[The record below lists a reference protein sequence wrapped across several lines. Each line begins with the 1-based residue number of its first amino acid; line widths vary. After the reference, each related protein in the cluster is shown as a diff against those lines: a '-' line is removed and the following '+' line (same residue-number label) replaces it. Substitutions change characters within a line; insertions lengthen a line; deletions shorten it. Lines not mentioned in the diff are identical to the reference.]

1 MQASPIT
8 RRIFILAAIAAFL
21 AMAPVSAWAG
31 DTYVSFVQKMG
42 DTALTD
48 LTGKSISLAEREK
61 RVRALFEKNFDVK
74 TIGQFVMGRHWR
86 TATEKERK
94 EFLDLFEDMIVKTY
108 AQRFEEYEGQ
118 QFKAEKSER
127 VGSRDYMVTSRVLQ
141 KNGPPVKV
149 EWRVRPTG
157 GSPKVIDVL
166 IENVSMGVTQRSDFD
181 AVIQRGGGKVEVLL
195 DSLRKRQQS
204 AKK

>member
-8 RRIFILAAIAAFL
+8 RRIFILAAL
-21 AMAPVSAWAG
+21 ALLALAPVAAWAG
-31 DTYVSFVQKMG
+31 DTYVGFVQKMG
-42 DTALTD
+42 DKALTE
-48 LTGKSISLAEREK
+48 LTGKNITMSEREK
-61 RVRALFEKNFDVK
+61 RVRTMFEQNFDVK

-86 TATEKERK
+86 TATAKERT
-94 EFLDLFEDMIVKTY
+94 EFLNLFEDMIVKTY

-118 QFKAEKSER
+118 KFKAEKSDK
-127 VGSRDYMVTSRVLQ
+127 VGSKDYMVFSQVLQ

-149 EWRVRPTG
+149 EWRVRPTSG
-157 GSPKVIDVL
+157 QPKVIDVL

-181 AVIQRGGGKVEVLL
+181 AVIQRGGGKVEALL
-195 DSLRKRQQS
+195 DSMRKRQQS